1 MVANSAFNSAAS
13 NAVMRAGRHFAQFAA
28 NHNDTFFGVIRPR
41 LDVEGGQDAPWEDGH
56 CFYYTGD
63 GSCYPDGHD
72 WDGMQNAQA
81 EGDRVGLLLD
91 LDQGSMT
98 VYKNDERLGVMAT
111 SLSGE
116 YSWAVTLC
124 NQGTSACIE
133 AAPPPASPTAEE
145 LAQAV
150 AYQAALISEADI
162 EEEYNDV
169 MAREELDEAAYIDI

>member
-1 MVANSAFNSAAS
+1 
-13 NAVMRAGRHFAQFAA
+13 
-28 NHNDTFFGVIRPR
+28 
-41 LDVEGGQDAPWEDGH
+41 
-56 CFYYTGD
+56 
-63 GSCYPDGHD
+63 
-72 WDGMQNAQA
+72 MQNAQA

-150 AYQAALISEADI
+150 AYQAALISEADL

>member
-1 MVANSAFNSAAS
+1 
-13 NAVMRAGRHFAQFAA
+13 
-28 NHNDTFFGVIRPR
+28 
-41 LDVEGGQDAPWEDGH
+41 
-56 CFYYTGD
+56 
-63 GSCYPDGHD
+63 
-72 WDGMQNAQA
+72 MQNAQA

-133 AAPPPASPTAEE
+133 AAPPPRRLTYSGGAGAGSSVPSSPN
-145 LAQAV
+145 
-150 AYQAALISEADI
+150 IRSRPRGR
-162 EEEYNDV
+162 EYNDV
-169 MAREELDEAAYIDI
+169 MAREEADEGVYIDI

>member
-1 MVANSAFNSAAS
+1 MTGTNWRRENK
-13 NAVMRAGRHFAQFAA
+13 RAK
-28 NHNDTFFGVIRPR
+28 IPR
-41 LDVEGGQDAPWEDGH
+41 ESITSVG
-56 CFYYTGD
+56 T
-63 GSCYPDGHD
+63 
-72 WDGMQNAQA
+72 A

-150 AYQAALISEADI
+150 AYQAALISEADL